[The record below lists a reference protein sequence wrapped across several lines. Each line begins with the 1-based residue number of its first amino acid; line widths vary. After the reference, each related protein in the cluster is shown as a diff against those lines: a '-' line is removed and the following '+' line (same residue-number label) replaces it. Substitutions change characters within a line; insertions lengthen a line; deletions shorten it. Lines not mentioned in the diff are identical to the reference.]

1 MLLHLILVLT
11 IMIMVIGMH
20 HRKTIRKMGE
30 YLLGCTYICTV
41 SINKKGT
48 QAGLTWHSYVG
59 AKRQNCNSYKP
70 NQIVV

>member
-30 YLLGCTYICTV
+30 YLLGCAYICTV

-48 QAGLTWHSYVG
+48 QAGLT
-59 AKRQNCNSYKP
+59 
-70 NQIVV
+70 